1 MQIEMIHQF
10 QIQYLEPDQVI
21 SDVIE
26 SKNRSKF
33 INNLQDDS
41 DN

>member
-1 MQIEMIHQF
+1 MQVEMIRQF
-10 QIQYLEPDQVI
+10 QIQYLELEQVI

-33 INNLQDDS
+33 VNNLQDDK